1 MLCKWMD
8 VENCKFLE
16 ALDHG
21 MLTNDRDLRLA
32 LAEVRGVKR
41 GLKAA
46 MRSTCSYLSIT
57 VYLESISMD
66 QEID

>member
-41 GLKAA
+41 GLEGCNAA
-46 MRSTCSYLSIT
+46 NILVPVNRCAS
-57 VYLESISMD
+57 
-66 QEID
+66 